1 MIGKEIKEQIESVEH
16 QIKTNEVYLRNL
28 QHQLE
33 ILQKQDACE
42 HKNLHTEC
50 GVFGGYLFTCKD
62 CGFSHFEF

>member
-1 MIGKEIKEQIESVEH
+1 MISKEIKEQIESVES
-16 QIKTNEVYLRNL
+16 QIELNEFHLRNL
-28 QHQLE
+28 QHRLE

-50 GVFGGYLFTCKD
+50 GVFGGDLFTCKD